1 MTLKLNGSSSGY
13 TAIDAPAAAGSNTLV
28 LPTNNGSANQILQT
42 DGSGNLSWV
51 DKPSDTQLTHSSI
64 SSLSGTNEK
73 EWTLTGNVKK
83 IDVNIYKASHN
94 GGSGGSTNTYFAFLL
109 GDSGGYAT
117 SGAYDNVNMRLSAA
131 DSNAS
136 TVSQSRLAWCY
147 FGDAPDNKLSGY
159 ASFRLVGTDSGN
171 DQWVYD
177 FKGADDLNDDL
188 YLGTGF
194 CNSGISGL
202 SKIKFFTYNSAH
214 NFDMG
219 NVSLNYWT
227 A

>member
-1 MTLKLNGSSSGY
+1 
-13 TAIDAPAAAGSNTLV
+13 AGSNTLV

-51 DKPSDTQLTHSSI
+51 DKPSSAQVTHSSVTA
-64 SSLSGTNEK
+64 LSGTNEK

-109 GDSGGYAT
+109 GDSGGYAG
-117 SGAYDNVNMRLSAA
+117 SNCYDNVNMRLSAA

-147 FGDAPDNKLSGY
+147 FGDAPDNNLSGY

-171 DQWVYD
+171 DYWVYD
-177 FKGADDLNDDL
+177 FKGADDNNDDL

-202 SKIKFFTYNSAH
+202 SKIKFFTYNNAH

-219 NVSLNYWT
+219 HVSITYWT